1 MKCMKHMVATCA
13 NLLVS
18 PHEGSLTRRGEV
30 QREAR
35 AVHGLRRKARTA
47 RSARHGRHEAGPAR
61 GVRRRGA
68 RREEGPARGTRRVR
82 PGGIGHSGQ
91 IGKRSF

>member
-13 NLLVS
+13 HLLVS

-68 RREEGPARGTRRVR
+68 RREEGPARGGSVLVESATA
-82 PGGIGHSGQ
+82 GE
-91 IGKRSF
+91 